1 MQDKNLTTDL
11 LINAGE
17 FFSEVMFGG
26 SHQGSAFNLMSGK
39 ADVAAFCDTEI
50 RPYADC
56 TEGEENT
63 VGAVYT
69 IKDNATAPFSYQVQ
83 GEKFTVIACTPVLN
97 GPFFYNSDTLSP
109 EDVKAIQDLFTSDE
123 VTNNPKIFIP
133 EGSEDVGL
141 FEKAGDAK
149 LVLVEDEWFDP
160 IREMGK

>member
-1 MQDKNLTTDL
+1 M
-11 LINAGE
+11 LIDMHMHE
-17 FFSEVMFGG
+17 M
-26 SHQGSAFNLMSGK
+26 
-39 ADVAAFCDTEI
+39 CI
-50 RPYADC
+50 RDR
-56 TEGEENT
+56 
-63 VGAVYT
+63 
-69 IKDNATAPFSYQVQ
+69 VQ

-97 GPFFYNSDTLSP
+97 GPFFYNADTLSP